1 VRRNQPGEDI
11 MRCATFF
18 PIAALSLI
26 AAVGSAKGQSPPTGT
41 YTFTGSQSCLVSLGK
56 FDNTG
61 EDTRQTASDF
71 IGSPG
76 DIFNASSSV
85 VSKNMTGTFKFSPNG
100 TGQRIARGVY
110 NAAPAVAP
118 GANPPYTG
126 PEVGAFVTVEDFTW
140 TFVAG
145 TSIKTPGL
153 TATVPGLV
161 VEILS
166 PRKMFFYEGRYTK
179 HTLTITTPPSIV
191 DFSVKNNRYSLRNFG
206 ASGVLTLGTMSAS
219 ESITVL
225 DVPVPNTNIEV
236 CSETVTLESTP
247 QAVDS
252 LPGGP
257 PPTLPPPN
265 E

>member
-1 VRRNQPGEDI
+1 MDLCGRDQHKDAWFDCNCPGSGRR
-11 MRCATFF
+11 
-18 PIAALSLI
+18 
-26 AAVGSAKGQSPPTGT
+26 
-41 YTFTGSQSCLVSLGK
+41 
-56 FDNTG
+56 
-61 EDTRQTASDF
+61 DT
-71 IGSPG
+71 
-76 DIFNASSSV
+76 
-85 VSKNMTGTFKFSPNG
+85 
-100 TGQRIARGVY
+100 
-110 NAAPAVAP
+110 
-118 GANPPYTG
+118 
-126 PEVGAFVTVEDFTW
+126 
-140 TFVAG
+140 
-145 TSIKTPGL
+145 L
-153 TATVPGLV
+153 TAQDV
-161 VEILS
+161 
-166 PRKMFFYEGRYTK
+166 FYEGRYTK